1 MWISSCALET
11 SGVILVRT
19 GLCGLVAEVAGGEL
33 EMGGDNSDLLG
44 IFWQPKVDGALVAFV
59 THPERASLLL
69 RLKEQV
75 SCLGG
80 PGLVQIL
87 PCNPL
92 CGLP

>member
-11 SGVILVRT
+11 SSVILVRT

-44 IFWQPKVDGALVAFV
+44 IFWQPKADGALVAFV

-75 SCLGG
+75 SCLEG

-87 PCNPL
+87 PCSPL